1 MDPLVA
7 MWLGSTALTLAS
19 LAIGI
24 VVHRIG
30 LGRIA
35 PAPAIGLPGR
45 RLRADA
51 PTYRA
56 THRAATPLTWLAA
69 SVAAVAAIGALIAEW
84 AVLAVLSA
92 VVLVVGLTLA
102 TWRAHTALGDDALRG
117 HVAGDGDPLDEP

>member
-35 PAPAIGLPGR
+35 PAPALGLPGR

-56 THRAATPLTWLAA
+56 THRAATPLTWGAENDVPTQWPYENPPRNGNGPTTVKPGAA
-69 SVAAVAAIGALIAEW
+69 TSSCCPASSRLEKSVI
-84 AVLAVLSA
+84 
-92 VVLVVGLTLA
+92 
-102 TWRAHTALGDDALRG
+102 
-117 HVAGDGDPLDEP
+117 